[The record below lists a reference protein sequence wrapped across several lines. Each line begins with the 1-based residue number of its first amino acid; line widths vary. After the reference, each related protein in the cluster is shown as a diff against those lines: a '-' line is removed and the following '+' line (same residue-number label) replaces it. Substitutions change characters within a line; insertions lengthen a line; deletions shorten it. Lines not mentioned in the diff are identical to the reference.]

1 MFSAVKHAI
10 WPLLVLGVLS
20 AVARADVFLSDEQA
34 ARIGQLIWRNE
45 CAGTV
50 AGLTSWN
57 AGEEF
62 PSLGIAHFIW
72 YPKGVRGP
80 FVESW
85 PGLARFLQSRGHPV
99 EPWMMGVC
107 PWSTRAAFLADRD
120 GQRLR
125 SLRRLLSE
133 SVSDQA
139 IFAAR
144 RLQDAVPRM
153 LSAAP
158 SSKRSLVEKN
168 FRRVAAEPTGYYALV
183 DYVNFKGEG
192 IDPKERYL
200 GEGWGLLQ
208 VLEAM
213 PTTGNPLP
221 AFSRA
226 ADKVLTRRVENSPP
240 ARGEARWLPG
250 WRNRLKTYL
259 P

>member
-1 MFSAVKHAI
+1 MFCKMKPV
-10 WPLLVLGVLS
+10 LCLVSVLCVMSVASQAEVVLS
-20 AVARADVFLSDEQA
+20 KEQA
-34 ARIGQLIWRNE
+34 DRIGRLIWRNE
-45 CAGTV
+45 CAGTI

-57 AGEEF
+57 SGEEF

-72 YPKGVRGP
+72 YPRGVRGP

-85 PGLARFLQSRGHPV
+85 PGLARFLESRGHRV
-99 EPWMMGVC
+99 EPWMKDAC
-107 PWSTRAAFLADRD
+107 PWSTRAQFLADRD
-120 GQRLR
+120 GPRQRL
-125 SLRRLLSE
+125 LRQLLSE
-133 SVSDQA
+133 SISDQA

-144 RLQDAVPRM
+144 RLQDAFPRI
-153 LSAAP
+153 LAAAP
-158 SSKRSLVEKN
+158 PAKRSRVEAN
-168 FRRVAAEPTGYYALV
+168 FRQVAAEPTGYYALV

-192 IDPKERYL
+192 IDPRERYR

-208 VLEAM
+208 VLESM
-213 PTTGNPLP
+213 PASGSPLS

-226 ADKVLTRRVENSPP
+226 ADMVLTRRVENSPP

>member
-1 MFSAVKHAI
+1 MFSAVKYAV
-10 WPLLVLGVLS
+10 WPLLILGVLTTL
-20 AVARADVFLSDEQA
+20 ARADVVLSKEQA
-34 ARIGQLIWRNE
+34 DRIGRLIWRNE

-72 YPKGVRGP
+72 YPEGVRGP

-85 PGLARFLQSRGHPV
+85 PGLARFLESRGHRI
-99 EPWMMGVC
+99 EPWMKGAC
-107 PWSTRAAFLADRD
+107 PWSTRTSFLADRD
-120 GQRLR
+120 GDRLR
-125 SLRRLLSE
+125 SLRQLLSE

-153 LSAAP
+153 LAAAP
-158 SSKRSLVEKN
+158 PEKRSLVEKN

-192 IDPKERYL
+192 IDPRERYR

-213 PTTGNPLP
+213 PASGSPLT